1 MSEKVITSYK
11 AFDKNMQCRGF
22 QYEVGKEYEMDGEVK
37 CCNQGFHACKSPL
50 EVWDYYDMLDSRYAE
65 VEQSGKIDAGENSTK
80 VCSSRI
86 KIKAELKLAD
96 IINIG
101 VEWLKDI
108 TSPSKVKA
116 DGVLNDNGN
125 RRKQIGSSGYSA
137 QIGSSGNYAQIGSS
151 GNYAQ
156 IGSSG
161 YSAKIGSSGYSAQIG
176 SSGYSAQIGSSG
188 DSDQIGSS
196 GYYAQIGSSGNY
208 AKIGSSG
215 NYAKIGSSGD
225 YAKIGSSGDSAQ
237 IGSSGNYAK
246 IGSSGNY
253 AKIGSSGDYAKIGS
267 SGYYAQI
274 GSSGDYAQIGSSG
287 NYAKIDSTGEDSVI
301 MCAGNSSRAKAKVGS
316 WITLAEWKWS
326 DEKKR
331 DVPVCVK
338 TEYVDGDNI
347 KADTW
352 YQLKNRKFVEVTE

>member
-1 MSEKVITSYK
+1 MSENVITSYK

-22 QYEVGKEYEMDGEVK
+22 QYEVGKEYEMDGEIK
-37 CCNQGFHACKSPL
+37 CCNRGFHACKSPM
-50 EVWDYYDMLDSRYAE
+50 EVWDYYDMLNSRYAE
-65 VEQSGKIDAGENSTK
+65 VEQSGKIEKEENSTK

-125 RRKQIGSSGYSA
+125 RRKQIGSSGNYAQIGSSGNSAKIGSSGNSA

-151 GNYAQ
+151 GNYA
-156 IGSSG
+156 
-161 YSAKIGSSGYSAQIG
+161 
-176 SSGYSAQIGSSG
+176 
-188 DSDQIGSS
+188 
-196 GYYAQIGSSGNY
+196 
-208 AKIGSSG
+208 KIGSSG
-215 NYAKIGSSGD
+215 NYA
-225 YAKIGSSGDSAQ
+225 Q
-237 IGSSGNYAK
+237 IG
-246 IGSSGNY
+246 
-253 AKIGSSGDYAKIGS
+253 
-267 SGYYAQI
+267 
-274 GSSGDYAQIGSSG
+274 
-287 NYAKIDSTGEDSVI
+287 STGEDSVI
-301 MCAGNSSRAKAKVGS
+301 MCAGNSSIAKAKVGS

-331 DVPVCVK
+331 DVPVYVK
-338 TEYVDGDNI
+338 TEYVDGENI